1 VILVEVVELP
11 IETLKEAAWNANQ
24 IDMAMLQRLRSS
36 ILKYGFIQNLVV
48 RRIDNGYEVLSGNQ
62 RLKLLREFNLS
73 KVPCVIV
80 DLDDAHARLLAQI
93 LNHTHG
99 SDDLGLRAELLR
111 EVLQVIPEQEVMSV
125 LPDTMGGLAGIGAI
139 NQETL
144 AGYLQN
150 WEKARAARL
159 RNLLFK
165 LTPDQLQTV
174 EAAVAQMLPEARL
187 QQGINPNARGTALY
201 LLCKSFLDKENKY
214 GN

>member
-1 VILVEVVELP
+1 MNVVELP
-11 IETLKEAAWNANQ
+11 IEALREAPWNANQ
-24 IDMAMLQRLRSS
+24 IDAAMLQRLRSS
-36 ILKYGFIQNLVV
+36 ILKYGFIQNLAV

-80 DLDDAHARLLAQI
+80 DLDDAHARLLAQV

-99 SDDLGLRAELLR
+99 SDDLGLRAEVLR

-125 LPDTMGGLAGIGAI
+125 LPDALAGLTGIGAI
-139 NQETL
+139 GRETV
-144 AGYLQN
+144 AAYLQN
-150 WEKARAARL
+150 WEKTRAIRL

-187 QQGINPNARGTALY
+187 QPGINPNTRGTALY
-201 LLCKSFLDKENKY
+201 LLCKSFLDKENKH

>member
-1 VILVEVVELP
+1 MEVVELP
-11 IETLKEAAWNANQ
+11 IETLKEAPWNANQ
-24 IDMAMLQRLRSS
+24 IDAAMLQRLRSS
-36 ILKYGFIQNLVV
+36 ILKYGFIQNLAV

-62 RLKLLREFNLS
+62 RLKLLREFNVS
-73 KVPCVIV
+73 KVACVIV
-80 DLDDAHARLLAQI
+80 DLDNAHARLLAQV

-125 LPDTMGGLAGIGAI
+125 LPDALAGLTGIGAI
-139 NQETL
+139 GRETV
-144 AGYLQN
+144 AAYLQN

-165 LTPDQLQTV
+165 LTQDQLQTV
-174 EAAVAQMLPEARL
+174 EAVITQLLPEAQR
-187 QQGINPNARGTALY
+187 QPGINPNTRGTALY
-201 LLCKSFLDKENKY
+201 LLCKSFLDKEDKH

>member
-1 VILVEVVELP
+1 MEVIELAL
-11 IETLKEAAWNANQ
+11 EDLKEAPWNANQ
-24 IDMAMLQRLRSS
+24 IDAAMLQRLRSS

-62 RLKLLREFNLS
+62 RLKLLRGLNLS

-80 DLDDAHARLLAQI
+80 DVDDAHARLLAQV

-111 EVLQVIPEQEVMSV
+111 EVLQVIPEQDVMSV
-125 LPDTMGGLAGIGAI
+125 LPDTMARLSGIGAMGRD
-139 NQETL
+139 TM
-144 AGYLQN
+144 AAYLQN
-150 WEKARAARL
+150 WEKARAVRL

-174 EAAVAQMLPEARL
+174 EAAVTRILPEARL
-187 QQGINPNARGTALY
+187 QSGINPNARGTALY
-201 LLCKSFLDKENKY
+201 LLCKSFLDKENKH

>member
-1 VILVEVVELP
+1 MEVVELP
-11 IETLKEAAWNANQ
+11 IETLKEAPWNANQ
-24 IDMAMLQRLRSS
+24 IDASMLQRLRSS

-62 RLKLLREFNLS
+62 RLKLLRELNLS

-80 DLDDAHARLLAQI
+80 DLDDAHARLLAQV

-125 LPDTMGGLAGIGAI
+125 LPDALAGLSGLGAI
-139 NQETL
+139 NQETMT
-144 AGYLQN
+144 GYLQN
-150 WEKARAARL
+150 WEKARAIRL

-187 QQGINPNARGTALY
+187 QPGINPNTRGTALY

>member
-1 VILVEVVELP
+1 MEVVELP

-80 DLDDAHARLLAQI
+80 DLDDGHARLLAQV

-150 WEKARAARL
+150 WEKARAIRL

>member
-1 VILVEVVELP
+1 MNVAELP
-11 IETLKEAAWNANQ
+11 IEALREAPWNANQ
-24 IDMAMLQRLRSS
+24 IDAAMLQRLRSS
-36 ILKYGFIQNLVV
+36 ISRYGLIQNLVV

-80 DLDDAHARLLAQI
+80 DLDDAHARLLAQV

-111 EVLQVIPEQEVMSV
+111 EALQMIPEQEVMSV
-125 LPDTMGGLAGIGAI
+125 LPDALSGLSGLGVI
-139 NQETL
+139 NQETMT
-144 AGYLQN
+144 GYLQN
-150 WEKARAARL
+150 WEKARAIRL

-187 QQGINPNARGTALY
+187 QPGINPNTRGTALY

>member
-1 VILVEVVELP
+1 MEVVELP

-62 RLKLLREFNLS
+62 RLKLLREFNIS
-73 KVPCVIV
+73 KVPCVIA
-80 DLDDAHARLLAQI
+80 DLDDAHARLLAQV

-111 EVLQVIPEQEVMSV
+111 EVLQVMPEQEVMSV
-125 LPDTMGGLAGIGAI
+125 LPDALAGLTGIGAI
-139 NQETL
+139 GRETV
-144 AGYLQN
+144 AAYLQN
-150 WEKARAARL
+150 WEKARAIRL

-165 LTPDQLQTV
+165 LTPDQLETV
-174 EAAVAQMLPEARL
+174 EAAVARILPEARL
-187 QQGINPNARGTALY
+187 QPGINPNTRGTALY
-201 LLCKSFLDKENKY
+201 LLCKSFLDKEDKHDN
-214 GN
+214 